1 MVLTCERDAVE
12 PSRSCFGEVDP
23 AMEAESGSWRG
34 GVVEPERFGN
44 PGRPQLVEE
53 RRITVPTRE
62 RKVFLGGGVV
72 DITPS
77 SPTSDTGYLQE
88 KLRKCEKELQITH

>member
-1 MVLTCERDAVE
+1 VVSTCERDVEE
-12 PSRSCFGEVDP
+12 PSRSSFGEVDP
-23 AMEAESGSWRG
+23 AMEAESGSARG
-34 GVVEPERFGN
+34 GVVEPERFGS

-77 SPTSDTGYLQE
+77 SLASDASN
-88 KLRKCEKELQITH
+88 LREAKEGKWKEVQITH